1 MEVAQSSDSTS
12 ILFKVLVKQ
21 GHLGQVPVCLCK
33 VWQKHKKA
41 NTKQWQHQTMWDGC
55 MFIKHKNPFC
65 CQVLA
70 FLVSIVPVM
79 YTVRSKAGLS
89 AAKQSMTPTRAM
101 WHPAAKHELFF
112 FSPGISYW
120 KIKANWSTFA
130 LEGIILSFP
139 WWNPTKARTQKS
151 EIRKMLLWI
160 KAAYLETFSSKWTLD
175 IICDILISF

>member
-112 FSPGISYW
+112 FFPRH
-120 KIKANWSTFA
+120 FL
-130 LEGIILSFP
+130 LENQGKLKHLCFGRHHLILSLM
-139 WWNPTKARTQKS
+139 KS
-151 EIRKMLLWI
+151 YQGTNTEIRNTQN
-160 KAAYLETFSSKWTLD
+160 APVN
-175 IICDILISF
+175 